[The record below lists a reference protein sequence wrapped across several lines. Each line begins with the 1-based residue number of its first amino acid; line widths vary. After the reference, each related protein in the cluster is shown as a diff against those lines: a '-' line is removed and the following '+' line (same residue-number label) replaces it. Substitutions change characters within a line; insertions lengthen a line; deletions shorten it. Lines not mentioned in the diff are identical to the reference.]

1 MHLVG
6 LVKQRNCIVIF
17 TFGIPRSGSGST
29 FKNNCSEGKGNL
41 AAGDCPQGLPFEE
54 FTETLQYGG
63 WKIVSA
69 LGELSRSEG
78 RVFFYFQFA
87 E

>member
-1 MHLVG
+1 
-6 LVKQRNCIVIF
+6 
-17 TFGIPRSGSGST
+17 
-29 FKNNCSEGKGNL
+29 L